1 MTQEQNE
8 KLEDI
13 RELMLDYG
21 IRSGAKGFEQLAH
34 CVLFRNE
41 DRFMPFK
48 QVFQKAAEATG
59 TTCGMI
65 PHYVKAAIAAS
76 PAFPKRIDE
85 AIGIKFRLY
94 QIYPSLAIAYLE
106 RFLTL
111 PFPRPNRKGGASDA
125 GV

>member
-8 KLEDI
+8 KLDKI

-21 IRSGAKGFEQLAH
+21 IRSDAKGFEQLAH

-65 PHYVKAAIAAS
+65 PHYVKAAIAVS
-76 PAFPKRIDE
+76 PAFPNRIYE
-85 AIGIKFRLY
+85 AIGVKLRLY
-94 QIYPSLAIAYLE
+94 QIYPDKA
-106 RFLTL
+106 LT
-111 PFPRPNRKGGASDA
+111 
-125 GV
+125 